1 MTSTASPPPA
11 RSDRPTPRPAGRL
24 NEEVRAARLR
34 AANINPRTG
43 LATDYLNHFNEAI
56 MLLEMIPD
64 LPESAEEFLRWHPRS
79 YREHFM
85 ASNFRAR
92 ELAIEAYDSADASIR
107 AEFDNITSAMILH
120 SHRRERRHT
129 RRQPGQDPRRT
140 RRAGHRLDEAAGRAG
155 RQHHQWRLRSRRRYH
170 HGERVSAV
178 ATPVPPSH
186 PQLAVSGAIF
196 RDGRILLVRRA
207 RSPANGFYSLPG
219 GRVEFG
225 ESLHTALHREI
236 DEETGLKIEIVG
248 LAGWREVLPGASR
261 GGHYLI
267 MSFAARWIG
276 GEPVLNDELDDF
288 KWLAPGAFG
297 DLKLTG
303 GLEEVVAAA
312 WRLIRS

>member
-1 MTSTASPPPA
+1 M
-11 RSDRPTPRPAGRL
+11 
-24 NEEVRAARLR
+24 
-34 AANINPRTG
+34 
-43 LATDYLNHFNEAI
+43 
-56 MLLEMIPD
+56 
-64 LPESAEEFLRWHPRS
+64 PECADDFLRWRPLS

-92 ELAIEAYDSADASIR
+92 ELAIEAYETADADIR
-107 AEFDNITSAMILH
+107 TEFDNITSAMTSILTAV
-120 SHRRERRHT
+120 SAAMREV
-129 RRQPGQDPRRT
+129 QPGQDPRDT
-140 RRAGHRLDEAAGRAG
+140 RRAGHRLGEAAGRAG
-155 RQHHQWRLRSRRRYH
+155 RRHHQWRLRSRRRYH
-170 HGERVSAV
+170 HGKRVSAV
-178 ATPVPPSH
+178 ATPVPPPH

-196 RDGRILLVRRA
+196 RDDRILLVRRA
-207 RSPANGFYSLPG
+207 GSPAKGFDPLPG

-225 ESLHTALHREI
+225 ELLHAALHREV
-236 DEETGLKIEIVG
+236 DEETGLDDRHRRARRMARG
-248 LAGWREVLPGASR
+248 AAGKLG

-276 GEPVLNDELDDF
+276 REPVLNDELDDF